1 MEKDNISDSYY
12 FYCLFYFSKPFNHN
26 VISVTVNE
34 VIIEEIAGIN
44 IDRLRNWWKSCFFK
58 SK

>member
-44 IDRLRNWWKSCFFK
+44 IDRLRN
-58 SK
+58 